1 MTLCFIYIFLQIG
14 LFIVFWKN
22 KRNFNKNIVQKIII
36 VIGNLIVLFFQV
48 GITIFVHSDTSKYDV
63 KSASVFFS
71 TMLDWAVVVSILTI
85 FVGMLVFIF
94 KSRLG
99 YFLCPFGLNVF
110 FFTLS
115 VQIAA
120 GKWYFTKQDFL
131 FKINKLL
138 VFYLLVA
145 LFAFAMSFFILQQ
158 KSKGSNIYEKK

>member
-14 LFIVFWKN
+14 LCIVFWKN
-22 KRNFNKNIVQKIII
+22 KRNFNKNSIQKIII

-48 GITIFVHSDTSKYDV
+48 GITTFINSDTSKYDAES
-63 KSASVFFS
+63 SAVFFS
-71 TMLDWAVVVSILTI
+71 TMLDWAVAGSILTI
-85 FVGMLVFIF
+85 FVGILVFIF

-120 GKWYFTKQDFL
+120 GKWYLTKQDFL
-131 FKINKLL
+131 FQTNKFLI
-138 VFYLLVA
+138 FYLSVA
-145 LFAFAMSFFILQQ
+145 LFVFAMSFFILQQ
-158 KSKGSNIYEKK
+158 KNKRSNIYEKK